1 MTRKAKWYLALL
13 ACGLA
18 AILAA
23 VMLRERVT
31 DLVSGILC
39 GVGSMATALGLG
51 RFVLCR
57 VEEKYPAYRR
67 ANEIEHTDERNVA
80 IRRRAKA
87 LSGTVLQWAVV
98 AAAWASMLL
107 DAPLWV
113 TLALIGVFLGK
124 TVLECALMARYQ
136 KTM

>member
-1 MTRKAKWYLALL
+1 MRRKAKWYLALL

-18 AILAA
+18 AVLAA
-23 VMLRERVT
+23 LLLRERVT
-31 DLVSGILC
+31 DLVNGILC
-39 GVGSMATALGLG
+39 GVGSMAAALGLG
-51 RFVLCR
+51 RFVMCR
-57 VEEKYPAYRR
+57 VEEKYPAYKK
-67 ANEIEHTDERNVA
+67 ASEIENTDERNVA

-87 LSGTVLQWAVV
+87 LSGTVLQWTVI

-136 KTM
+136 RTM